1 MARVFENHIESHEV
15 KKKGEETRGPNG
27 WSTYGRLCVLG
38 EGSSMRSLRKEAKK
52 GRPLKVPDSFCAPV
66 HLLLSDRNQQVTKDP
81 NRPAQ
86 AYLSSL
92 LAPASESNVNM
103 P

>member
-1 MARVFENHIESHEV
+1 MARVFENHIGSHEV
-15 KKKGEETRGPNG
+15 KKRGEETRDPNG

-38 EGSSMRSLRKEAKK
+38 EWSPVRSFRKEAKK
-52 GRPLKVPDSFCAPV
+52 GRPLKVPDGFCAPV
-66 HLLLSDRNQQVTKDP
+66 HLLLSGRNQQVTKDH
-81 NRPAQ
+81 NRPTQ
-86 AYLSSL
+86 AYLSSP